1 MASSEMELERTESVR
16 LMAAAF
22 DQVLDRLPETVDRSD
37 DMRREVALFIVD
49 QFRSGEHDP
58 DRLSDL
64 ALAEI
69 APGKDDVHQ
78 VTLAPEGGEA
88 GEPATTE
95 MPPTGSESATR
106 P

>member
-1 MASSEMELERTESVR
+1 MDGRQFMASSETELERSESVR
-16 LMAAAF
+16 LMATAF
-22 DQVLDRLPETVDRSD
+22 DQVLDRLPETVDRTD

-69 APGKDDVHQ
+69 APERAETDQ
-78 VTLAPEGGEA
+78 VTLAPQAGEA
-88 GEPATTE
+88 GETV
-95 MPPTGSESATR
+95 TGSDSAR
-106 P
+106 AR

>member
-1 MASSEMELERTESVR
+1 MASSETEVERTESVR
-16 LMAAAF
+16 LMATAF
-22 DQVLDRLPETVDRSD
+22 DQVLDRLPETIDRTD

-69 APGKDDVHQ
+69 APGKDDADQ
-78 VTLAPEGGEA
+78 VTLAPEGVETGELA
-88 GEPATTE
+88 
-95 MPPTGSESATR
+95 TGSESATAR
-106 P
+106 

>member
-1 MASSEMELERTESVR
+1 MASSDTELERTESVR
-16 LMAAAF
+16 LMASAF
-22 DQVLDRLPETVDRSD
+22 DHVLERLPETIDRTD

-69 APGKDDVHQ
+69 APGHGADQ
-78 VTLAPEGGEA
+78 VTLAPAA
-88 GEPATTE
+88 GETE
-95 MPPTGSESATR
+95 ARVAGSESAAAR
-106 P
+106 

>member
-1 MASSEMELERTESVR
+1 MASSDMELERSESVR
-16 LMAAAF
+16 LMATAF
-22 DQVLDRLPETVDRSD
+22 DQVLDRLPETIDRTD

-49 QFRSGEHDP
+49 QFRLGEHDP

-69 APGKDDVHQ
+69 SPGRPDADQ

-88 GEPATTE
+88 GETVTASDAAT
-95 MPPTGSESATR
+95 AR
-106 P
+106 